1 MKKVEIKYI
10 KLKDIKPYENNPRKN
25 DEAVDYVANSIREF
39 GFKNPIVLDK
49 NNVIVNGHTRYKA
62 SKKLKLKEVPCIYAD
77 DLTEEQI
84 KAFRIADN
92 KVGELAEWDFDKLD
106 LELEDI
112 NLDMEDFGIEFVTE
126 LEHEEYHD
134 RTQHRVENIL
144 NLGYEM
150 YKGENT
156 YDIPE
161 IEPLKS
167 VGDIKEWI
175 PFNYVLSDKDPTGKA
190 VHFYIDD
197 YQFERLWK
205 NPDKYIEKLKQYV
218 AVASPDFSP
227 YGNMPLATQI
237 FNHYRKHWVAKY
249 LQDRGVNIIPTI
261 RASTDERS
269 FDFYLQG
276 EPKNG
281 IVTISS
287 MWTNDENS
295 LQYFLREYNTMYD
308 TLKPIKVYLYGK
320 KVDGLRGNIE
330 IIETNTS
337 KIFGGKDGKK

>member
-1 MKKVEIKYI
+1 MEIINKKITE
-10 KLKDIKPYENNPRKN
+10 LKPYKKNPRNN
-25 DEAVDYVANSIREF
+25 DEAVKYVAKSIQEF
-39 GFKNPIVLDK
+39 GFKVPIIIDK
-49 NNVIVNGHTRYKA
+49 NNEIIAGHTRYKA
-62 SKKLKLKEVPCIYAD
+62 SLKLGLETVPCIIAS
-77 DLTEEQI
+77 DLNEEQI

-92 KVGELAEWDFDKLD
+92 KVSEFSEWDFGKLD

-112 NLDMEDFGIEFVTE
+112 DLDMEDFGSEFVTQ
-126 LEHEEYHD
+126 LEHEEFQEK
-134 RTQHRVENIL
+134 TQKRVENIL

-150 YKGENT
+150 FASENK

-161 IEPLKS
+161 IEP
-167 VGDIKEWI
+167 VENIGEIKEWI

-205 NPDKYIEKLKQYV
+205 NPDKYVEKLKKYV
-218 AVASPDFSP
+218 VVTSPDFSP

-249 LQDRGVNIIPTI
+249 LQEKGVTIIPTI

-269 FDFYLQG
+269 LEFYLQG
-276 EPKNG
+276 EPKGG

-287 MWTNDENS
+287 MWTNDEKN
-295 LQYFLREYNTMYD
+295 LQYFLKEYNTMYD
-308 TLKPIKVYLYGK
+308 TLKPTKIYLYGK
-320 KVDGLRGNIE
+320 MIDGLRGNIE
-330 IIETNTS
+330 IIQTNAN
-337 KIFGGKDGKK
+337 KIFGGKNGKE